1 MEPLKF
7 HFFQDGQLIKKII
20 FAGHQQVSLS
30 VGKTDTDI
38 VYNVADVSRMHAQIV
53 YDGNRVYMQDCN
65 STNGTY
71 INGVKISSGQLI
83 EIKAEDEISFSQ
95 SKSATLIVGEKV
107 SERILQNKK
116 SSNAEEGVKSLLQYL
131 SGKDEIK
138 ICRAPECRTSFAA
151 RGPASGACRR
161 RRAPAARA
169 RDAYRRRS
177 ALGFFAAGFFTPDF
191 AAIGFAPGL
200 PPTNFA
206 ACWFLAARA
215 TGLGCSTQ

>member
-107 SERILQNKK
+107 SADML
-116 SSNAEEGVKSLLQYL
+116 
-131 SGKDEIK
+131 
-138 ICRAPECRTSFAA
+138 
-151 RGPASGACRR
+151 
-161 RRAPAARA
+161 
-169 RDAYRRRS
+169 
-177 ALGFFAAGFFTPDF
+177 
-191 AAIGFAPGL
+191 
-200 PPTNFA
+200 
-206 ACWFLAARA
+206 
-215 TGLGCSTQ
+215 